1 LEADVRP
8 HFAKHFAR
16 AEIAGEKNKR
26 LLELHDRIVAHTQAP
41 LVENAQQQR
50 IQRRRGLFDLIEQD
64 DRDIALLTDNAQQ
77 PFLCQQRLCLTV
89 ADISRRRADQLSD
102 FMVRLVL
109 GAVDPEKLLLAA
121 MEDFGKCLDCAGL
134 TSAGWTKK
142 QKDARGA
149 IRRAEAGLI
158 HLDIG
163 NDVLQGAGLADDFPQ
178 QQFDE
183 ITEGRV
189 SSFRP

>member
-1 LEADVRP
+1 MTTSMRLRNSGENRFRTAASPMLSSLFAISALVRDSMAWKP
-8 HFAKHFAR
+8 MFGRTSRSISR
-16 AEIAGEKNKR
+16 APRLLVRKNKR

-109 GAVDPEKLLLAA
+109 GAVDPEKLLL
-121 MEDFGKCLDCAGL
+121 
-134 TSAGWTKK
+134 
-142 QKDARGA
+142 
-149 IRRAEAGLI
+149 
-158 HLDIG
+158 
-163 NDVLQGAGLADDFPQ
+163 
-178 QQFDE
+178 
-183 ITEGRV
+183 
-189 SSFRP
+189 